1 MNTVAPF
8 TSAMSPSAM
17 TTSAVST
24 SLPRLSFPR
33 TTVVQRDELAY
44 GSIELQMQL
53 RALLHSANIGLG
65 LSVLGVL
72 VSVIICYPLEA
83 RFTMS
88 ELIAGHLSL
97 IVSATLLKICYVGR
111 CIAQYG
117 LQQEV
122 R

>member
-1 MNTVAPF
+1 MKTVAPF
-8 TSAMSPSAM
+8 ISAMS
-17 TTSAVST
+17 TSAVST
-24 SLPRLSFPR
+24 SLPHLSFSR
-33 TTVVQRDELAY
+33 MTVARRSEQAC